1 MKINLSNKKAL
12 VGGSSKGLGYA
23 VAKQL
28 ASCGAI
34 VTMVSRNE
42 SLLKKNIIEL
52 KKLTGNDHNYILVDY
67 NNTKKYK
74 EIIDDFFTTNSVD
87 ILINNT
93 QGPPAGD
100 VLSVSELDYE
110 NTFNLLFQN
119 TISTSMAA
127 LKGMKKNGWGRIIN
141 MTSVS
146 VKEPLSYLALS
157 NTIRS
162 AVTSWGKTLSIESGK
177 YNITVNNILTGFFNT
192 ERLKELNSE
201 KAKKF
206 NIETDEVFQKMS
218 EMVPMKRIGEPEEF
232 GYLVAFLS
240 SEYANYIN
248 GVNIPIDGGLL
259 KSMWK
264 NYFKITVL
272 SEGLKGVSIKF
283 PEASINSSLIFIS
296 PFGKPLI

>member
-1 MKINLSNKKAL
+1 M
-12 VGGSSKGLGYA
+12 GYA

-28 ASCGAI
+28 AICGAE
-34 VTMVSRNE
+34 VTLVSRNE

-52 KKLTGNDHNYILVDY
+52 KELTECDHNYLVVDY
-67 NNTKKYK
+67 NNSKDYKK
-74 EIIDDFFTTNSVD
+74 IIDDFFKINTID

-100 VLSVSELDYE
+100 VLSVGELDYE
-110 NTFNLLFQN
+110 KSFNLLFQN
-119 TISTSMAA
+119 TVNTSMAA
-127 LKGMKKNGWGRIIN
+127 MKGMKKNSWGRIIN

-192 ERLKELNSE
+192 ERLNQLNEE
-201 KAKKF
+201 KAKKY
-206 NIETDEVFQKMS
+206 NVKTSEVFEKMS
-218 EMVPMKRIGEPEEF
+218 GMVPLKRIGEPEEF
-232 GYLVAFLS
+232 GYLIAFLS
-240 SEYANYIN
+240 SEYSSYIN

-259 KSMWK
+259 KSM
-264 NYFKITVL
+264 
-272 SEGLKGVSIKF
+272 
-283 PEASINSSLIFIS
+283 
-296 PFGKPLI
+296 

>member
-1 MKINLSNKKAL
+1 MKINLKNKRAL
-12 VGGSSKGLGYA
+12 IGGSSKGLGYA

-28 ASCGAI
+28 AICGAE
-34 VTMVSRNE
+34 VTLVSRNE

-52 KKLTGNDHNYILVDY
+52 KELTECDHNYLVVDY
-67 NNTKKYK
+67 NNSKDYKK
-74 EIIDDFFTTNSVD
+74 IIDDFFKTNTID

-100 VLSVSELDYE
+100 VLSVGELDYE
-110 NTFNLLFQN
+110 KSFNLLFQN
-119 TISTSMAA
+119 TVNTSMAA
-127 LKGMKKNGWGRIIN
+127 MKGMKENNWGRIIN

-177 YNITVNNILTGFFNT
+177 YNITVNNVLTGFFNT
-192 ERLKELNSE
+192 ERLNQLNEE

-206 NIETDEVFQKMS
+206 KLKTSEMFEKMS
-218 EMVPMKRIGEPEEF
+218 EMVPLKRIGEPDEF
-232 GYLVAFLS
+232 AYLIAFLS
-240 SEYANYIN
+240 SEYSSYVN

-259 KSMWK
+259 KSM
-264 NYFKITVL
+264 
-272 SEGLKGVSIKF
+272 
-283 PEASINSSLIFIS
+283 
-296 PFGKPLI
+296 

>member
-1 MKINLSNKKAL
+1 MKINLKNKRAL
-12 VGGSSKGLGYA
+12 IGGSSKGLGYA

-28 ASCGAI
+28 ATCGAE
-34 VTMVSRNE
+34 VTLVSRNE

-52 KKLTGNDHNYILVDY
+52 KELTDCDHNYLLVDY
-67 NNTKKYK
+67 NNSKDYKK
-74 EIIDDFFTTNSVD
+74 IIDEFFKTNIID

-100 VLSVSELDYE
+100 VLNVAESDYKQ
-110 NTFNLLFQN
+110 TFNLLFQN
-119 TISTSMAA
+119 TVNTSMAA
-127 LKGMKKNGWGRIIN
+127 IKGMKENNWGRIIN

-177 YNITVNNILTGFFNT
+177 YNITVNNVLTGFFNT
-192 ERLKELNSE
+192 ERLNQLNEE

-206 NIETDEVFQKMS
+206 NIKTSEVFEKMS
-218 EMVPMKRIGEPEEF
+218 EMVPLKRIGEPDEF
-232 GYLVAFLS
+232 AYLIAFLS
-240 SEYANYIN
+240 SEYSSYIN

-259 KSMWK
+259 KSM
-264 NYFKITVL
+264 
-272 SEGLKGVSIKF
+272 
-283 PEASINSSLIFIS
+283 
-296 PFGKPLI
+296 